1 MFHIFYRGNE
11 LDVLIVHSASIW
23 YFDRPKTDAA
33 FSALIDRCERLF
45 SRFSFYLY
53 SEKNQY

>member
-1 MFHIFYRGNE
+1 MCDIFYRGNE
-11 LDVLIVHSASIW
+11 LDVLIVHSTLIW
-23 YFDRPKTDAA
+23 CFDRPKTDAA